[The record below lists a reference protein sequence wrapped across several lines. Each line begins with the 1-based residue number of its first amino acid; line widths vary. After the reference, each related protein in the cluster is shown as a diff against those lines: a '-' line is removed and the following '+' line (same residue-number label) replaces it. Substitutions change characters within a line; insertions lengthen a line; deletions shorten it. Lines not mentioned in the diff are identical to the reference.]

1 MKKGLLECCVD
12 SVESAVHAANGGA
25 DRLELCAGLV
35 IGGITP
41 TGALY
46 KEIRK
51 YTDIPIH
58 ALLRPRFGDFCYSEY
73 EISVIEEE
81 IFRFK
86 DLGVNGVVI
95 GALLPDGSLDRKA
108 MERWMEAAKGL
119 SVTMHR
125 AFDVAK
131 DPMEVL
137 EQAIDLGV
145 NTILTSGCEDICM
158 QGKDC
163 IRELVERAK
172 DRIDILVA
180 GGVNAAVIRELQP
193 YTGATSFHMSGKVT
207 LDSPMKYR
215 TDRVHMGLP
224 SLSEYEIFQTSE
236 EKVEDAK
243 ATLENCLADI
253 F

>member
-1 MKKGLLECCVD
+1 MKKGVLECCVD
-12 SVESAVHAANGGA
+12 SVESAVYAANGGA

-163 IRELVERAK
+163 IRELVALYGSDNLSYVREGDTGQPYEIQNRS
-172 DRIDILVA
+172 
-180 GGVNAAVIRELQP
+180 GSYGAAVPE
-193 YTGATSFHMSGKVT
+193 
-207 LDSPMKYR
+207 
-215 TDRVHMGLP
+215 
-224 SLSEYEIFQTSE
+224 
-236 EKVEDAK
+236 
-243 ATLENCLADI
+243 
-253 F
+253 

>member
-12 SVESAVHAANGGA
+12 SVESAVYAANGGA

-73 EISVIEEE
+73 EVSVIEEE

-137 EQAIDLGV
+137 EQAIDLG
-145 NTILTSGCEDICM
+145 
-158 QGKDC
+158 
-163 IRELVERAK
+163 
-172 DRIDILVA
+172 
-180 GGVNAAVIRELQP
+180 
-193 YTGATSFHMSGKVT
+193 
-207 LDSPMKYR
+207 
-215 TDRVHMGLP
+215 
-224 SLSEYEIFQTSE
+224 
-236 EKVEDAK
+236 
-243 ATLENCLADI
+243 
-253 F
+253 

>member
-1 MKKGLLECCVD
+1 MQTGLLECCVD
-12 SVESAVHAANGGA
+12 SVESAIYAAKGGA

-41 TGALY
+41 TGACY

-51 YTDIPIH
+51 YTDIPINV
-58 ALLRPRFGDFCYSEY
+58 LLRPRFGDFCYSDY
-73 EISVIEEE
+73 EAAVIEEE

-86 DLGVNGVVI
+86 ELGANGVVI
-95 GALLPDGSLDRKA
+95 GALRPDGRLDHKA
-108 MERWMEAAKGL
+108 MERFMKAAEGL

-131 DPMEVL
+131 EPVKVL
-137 EQAIDLGV
+137 EEAVLLGV
-145 NTILTSGCEDICM
+145 DTILTSGCEDNCM
-158 QGKDC
+158 EGKDC
-163 IRELVERAK
+163 IRELVQRAEG
-172 DRIDILVA
+172 RIDILVV
-180 GGVNAAVIRELQP
+180 GGVNAQVIEELQP

-207 LDSPMKYR
+207 LDSTMEYR

-236 EKVEDAK
+236 KKVREAKNILEKCVK
-243 ATLENCLADI
+243 P
-253 F
+253 

>member
-73 EISVIEEE
+73 EVSVIEEE

-95 GALLPDGSLDRKA
+95 GALLPDGTMDRKA
-108 MERWMEAAKGL
+108 MERFMKAAKGL

-131 DPMEVL
+131 NPMEAL

-145 NTILTSGCEDICM
+145 NTILTSGCEDTSM
-158 QGKDC
+158 QGRDC
-163 IRELVERAK
+163 IRELVEQA
-172 DRIDILVA
+172 DGRIDILIA
-180 GGVNAAVIRELQP
+180 GGVNAPVIRELQP

-236 EKVEDAK
+236 KKVREAK
-243 ATLENCLADI
+243 ETLQQCLPDI

>member
-25 DRLELCAGLV
+25 DRLELCAGVV

-73 EISVIEEE
+73 EVSVIEEE

-95 GALLPDGSLDRKA
+95 GALLPDGTMDRKA
-108 MERWMEAAKGL
+108 MERFMKAAKGL

-131 DPMEVL
+131 NPMEAL

-145 NTILTSGCEDICM
+145 NTILTSGCEDTSM
-158 QGKDC
+158 QGRDC
-163 IRELVERAK
+163 IRELVEQA
-172 DRIDILVA
+172 DGRIDILIA
-180 GGVNAAVIRELQP
+180 GGVNAPVIRELQP

-236 EKVEDAK
+236 KKVREAK
-243 ATLENCLADI
+243 ETLQQCLPDI